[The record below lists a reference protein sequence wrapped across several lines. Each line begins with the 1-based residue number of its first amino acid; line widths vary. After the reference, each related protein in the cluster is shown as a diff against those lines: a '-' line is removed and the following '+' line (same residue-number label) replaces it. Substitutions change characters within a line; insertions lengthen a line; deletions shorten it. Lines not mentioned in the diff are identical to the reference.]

1 MLGEDAALH
10 RGSLW
15 AVWLPCDSLKQWA
28 RPAPGGL
35 GWWGIGQRA
44 DHQPEG
50 HCQYKLN
57 HCLQTPVWM
66 GHYPTSCYNLS
77 SPKREGSLV
86 AQTVKQLPVM
96 RETWVQSLIWKDP
109 LEKEMATH
117 CSILAWKIPWMEEHG
132 RLQFKGPQRVRHDW
146 ATSLV
151 QRGRTKHSN

>member
-1 MLGEDAALH
+1 MLLFTEEACELCGFPVTPWNSEQDP
-10 RGSLW
+10 LW
-15 AVWLPCDSLKQWA
+15 VAWA
-28 RPAPGGL
+28 GG
-35 GWWGIGQRA
+35 GQDREQTISQR
-44 DHQPEG
+44 DTV
-50 HCQYKLN
+50 QYKLS

-86 AQTVKQLPVM
+86 AQTIKQLPVM
-96 RETWVQSLIWKDP
+96 RETWVQSLSWEDP

-117 CSILAWKIPWMEEHG
+117 CSILAWKIPWMEEPG
-132 RLQFKGPQRVRHDW
+132 RLQFTGPQRVRHDW